1 MKALTWQGKRDVRIE
16 NVPDP
21 AIQKPTDVVVKV
33 TSSGICGS
41 DLHLYEPTPTVRRGP
56 RRPSRCAC
64 VQRRVSR
71 DVRGLS
77 VRYPGVPTELDETRD
92 TPRWS
97 DAGARRAPARQ
108 RRWAGAFDAT
118 LPKRRL
124 RLPRFR

>member
-92 TPRWS
+92 TP
-97 DAGARRAPARQ
+97 AGRTPALD
-108 RRWAGAFDAT
+108 G
-118 LPKRRL
+118 RRL
-124 RLPRFR
+124 ANGAGPGRLTPLSPRGG